1 MGDSERSRART
12 ASQSVYETAL
22 EVVLSGIVVILP
34 LVVTLYVLNMAM
46 DVVTA
51 ALNPVVKLLRWAG
64 LITGI
69 KQNGGVSFLVQIGI
83 YRSVTDFL
91 TEMIALAVLVVVV
104 VALGAIARFQYG
116 QRVLDL
122 VDAIIMA
129 VPGVGVVYRSFRRM
143 GDAMLESD
151 VENFREVKL
160 VEFPHD
166 EVFVIGFETNTSPP
180 TVQAAAEFDGMTT
193 LFLPLAPNP
202 VMGGFLT
209 HIPDDR
215 VRDVDMTVEEA
226 VRTVITSGIATEEGE
241 EYRQLRKEERDRFG
255 FLGFGGE

>member
-1 MGDSERSRART
+1 MSDREPSRARM
-12 ASQSVYETAL
+12 ASQSAYRMAL
-22 EVVLSGIVVILP
+22 DVVLSGIVVILP
-34 LVVTLYVLNMAM
+34 LIVTLYVLNMAM
-46 DVVTA
+46 NVITA
-51 ALNPVVKLLRWAG
+51 GLNPVIKLLRWGG
-64 LITGI
+64 LIQGI
-69 KQNGGVSFLVQIGI
+69 KQNGGVSFLVQIGV
-83 YRSVTDFL
+83 YQSVTDFL
-91 TEMIALAVLVVVV
+91 TEIIALAVLVMVVV
-104 VALGAIARFQYG
+104 TLGAIARFQYG

-209 HIPDDR
+209 HIPDER
-215 VRDVDMTVEEA
+215 VRDVDMSVEEA

-241 EYRQLRKEERDRFG
+241 EYRTLRKEERDRLG
-255 FLGFGGE
+255 FLRGGD

>member
-1 MGDSERSRART
+1 M
-12 ASQSVYETAL
+12 
-22 EVVLSGIVVILP
+22 
-34 LVVTLYVLNMAM
+34 
-46 DVVTA
+46 
-51 ALNPVVKLLRWAG
+51 
-64 LITGI
+64 
-69 KQNGGVSFLVQIGI
+69 
-83 YRSVTDFL
+83 
-91 TEMIALAVLVVVV
+91 LVVVV

-151 VENFREVKL
+151 VENFRGVKL

-180 TVQAAAEFDGMTT
+180 TVQAATEFDGMTT

-241 EYRQLRKEERDRFG
+241 EYRQLREEERDRFG